1 MLASGLPC
9 AYIYNNN
16 NNNNNSNNN
25 NNNNN
30 NNRGQVTIKCV
41 VTIIQCELFKFF
53 IY

>member
-16 NNNNNSNNN
+16 NNNNN
-25 NNNNN
+25 N
-30 NNRGQVTIKCV
+30 NNRGQVTIKCDV
-41 VTIIQCELFKFF
+41 IIIQCELFNFF